1 MAILPDA
8 ARCGNDPVHRS
19 TRNPRGD
26 RCLYWLLLPLLL
38 WPVVGQPA
46 AAATGDAVPA
56 VLRQRVAE
64 LRTTG
69 RLELQGV
76 VLGREDILAEFYARR
91 GYQPAWDDPRRVAGL
106 RTLIGRAAEHGLDPE
121 DFFASRL
128 QVLAQS
134 ASGPAA
140 RADLDLLLTEALIR
154 YGYQLHFGKVDPTAM
169 EPAWNFRRGFAND
182 ADPVSVLAAAVA
194 APSLQDYLE
203 SRLPGGPWYRQLQLA
218 LAQYRSIVAA
228 GGWPVVPGGPVL
240 RPGDRDARVPV
251 LRQRLRVEGDL
262 PADPEVVDT
271 ESFDAALA
279 AAVQRF
285 QERHALARDAS
296 VGARTLEALNVTAE
310 TRVDQLRLSL
320 ERVRW
325 LADDVPDTYVVV
337 NVAGFRVG
345 FVRGHE
351 LAWSSRVV
359 VGRAAR
365 QTPVFGGLMTY
376 IDLNPTW
383 TVPPTI
389 LREDILPKLRRDPGY
404 LAREN
409 ISVIDRNG
417 RTVDPRG
424 IDWKAYGRSIPY
436 TLRQEPGPANSLGR
450 IKFMFPNRYS
460 VYLHDTP
467 AKALFDKPER
477 NFSSGCIRVDDPL
490 ALAELVL
497 DDPQWDRR
505 ALEAAIATGKTRRVQ
520 LRTPMPVL
528 LVYLTAVA
536 DRSGAVRFYRDA
548 YGRDAALLA
557 ALNGPVQLRLP
568 AVPVAT
574 GGKLGPASL

>member
-1 MAILPDA
+1 MAIVPDA
-8 ARCGNDPVHRS
+8 ARRGNDPVHRS
-19 TRNPRGD
+19 TRKPAGGQ
-26 RCLYWLLLPLLL
+26 CLRWLLLPLLVWL
-38 WPVVGQPA
+38 AAVQPA
-46 AAATGDAVPA
+46 AAGDAVAA

-106 RTLIGRAAEHGLDPE
+106 LGLIGRAAEHGLDPE
-121 DFFASRL
+121 DFFARRL
-128 QVLAQS
+128 QELAQPAS
-134 ASGPAA
+134 GSGPAA
-140 RADLDLLLTEALIR
+140 RVDLDLLLTAALIR

-169 EPAWNFRRGFAND
+169 EPAWNFRRGFASD
-182 ADPVSVLAAAVA
+182 ADPVSVLAAAVM
-194 APSLQDYLE
+194 APSLEDYLR

-218 LAQYRSIVAA
+218 LASYRAIAAA
-228 GGWPVVPGGPVL
+228 GGWPAVPGGGVL
-240 RPGDRDARVPV
+240 RPGDRDARVPI

-262 PADPEVVDT
+262 PADLEVVDT
-271 ESFDAALA
+271 ESFDPGLA

-285 QERHALARDAS
+285 QERHALVRDGS
-296 VGARTLEALNVTAE
+296 VGARTLEALNVPAE

-417 RTVDPRG
+417 RMVDPRG

-505 ALEAAIATGKTRRVQ
+505 ALDAAIATGRTRRVQ
-520 LRTPMPVL
+520 LQTPMPVL

-536 DRSGAVRFYRDA
+536 DRSGTVRFYRDV

-557 ALNGPVQLRLP
+557 ALDGPVQLRLP

>member
-8 ARCGNDPVHRS
+8 ARCGNDPVHRFTS
-19 TRNPRGD
+19 RPGGNCSLG
-26 RCLYWLLLPLLL
+26 WLLLPLLL
-38 WPVVGQPA
+38 WLAAAQPA
-46 AAATGDAVPA
+46 AAAAGAAEVA
-56 VLRQRVAE
+56 ALRQRVAE
-64 LRTTG
+64 LRATG

-91 GYQPAWDDPRRVAGL
+91 GYQPAWDDSQRVAGL

-121 DFFASRL
+121 DFFASHL
-128 QVLAQS
+128 QEPAQP
-134 ASGPAA
+134 ASGPEA
-140 RADLDLLLTEALIR
+140 RADFDLLLTEALIR
-154 YGYQLHFGKVDPTAM
+154 YGYQLHFGKVDPTVM

-182 ADPVSVLAAAVA
+182 ADPVSALADAVA
-194 APSLQDYLE
+194 APSLQEYLE

-218 LAQYRSIVAA
+218 LARYRAMVAA
-228 GGWPVVPGGPVL
+228 GGWPTVPGGPVL

-262 PADPEVVDT
+262 PAELEAADAEG
-271 ESFDAALA
+271 FDADLA

-285 QERHALARDAS
+285 QERHALARDGS
-296 VGARTLEALNVTAE
+296 VGARTLEALNVPAQS
-310 TRVDQLRLSL
+310 RVDQLRLSL

-365 QTPVFGGLMTY
+365 QTPIFGGLMTY

-436 TLRQEPGPANSLGR
+436 SLRQEPGPANSLGR
-450 IKFMFPNRYS
+450 IKLMFPNRYA

-467 AKALFDKPER
+467 AKTLFDKPER
-477 NFSSGCIRVDDPL
+477 DFSSGCIRVDDPL
-490 ALAELVL
+490 ALAALVL
-497 DDPQWDRR
+497 DDPQWDRG

-520 LRTPMPVL
+520 LRKPMPVL
-528 LVYLTAVA
+528 LVYLAAVA
-536 DRSGAVRFYRDA
+536 DRSGTVRFYRDV
-548 YGRDAALLA
+548 YDRDAALLA
-557 ALNGPVQLRLP
+557 ALDGPVQLRLP
-568 AVPVAT
+568 ATPVAT
-574 GGKLGPASL
+574 RGKLGPASL